1 MTPLF
6 KIHSVK
12 NKHYVMYGEM
22 KTYPFGFTRIKWK
35 PFISY
40 AGLPNCAYPFTSKER
55 AIKNAVETFQKYLTE
70 QPVWQH

>member
-1 MTPLF
+1 
-6 KIHSVK
+6 
-12 NKHYVMYGEM
+12 MYGEN

-40 AGLPNCAYPFTSKER
+40 AGLPDCAYPFTSKER

-70 QPVWQH
+70 QHV